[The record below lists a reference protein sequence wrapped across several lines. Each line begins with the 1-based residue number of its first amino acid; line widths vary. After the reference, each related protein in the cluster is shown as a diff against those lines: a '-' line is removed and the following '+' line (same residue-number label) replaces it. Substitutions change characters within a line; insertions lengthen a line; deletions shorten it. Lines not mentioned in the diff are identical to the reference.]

1 MEVGA
6 HFRSCGVDPLID
18 TVQTGCRG
26 CWDLALGLGPGLDT
40 VMSARGSFTW
50 SGRAV
55 GRRSEWLYMDTYAPA
70 KPQKALS
77 WELACFICQDFIPG
91 YYSMSF
97 F

>member
-26 CWDLALGLGPGLDT
+26 FWDLALELGPGLDP
-40 VMSARGSFTW
+40 VISARGSFTW

-55 GRRSEWLYMDTYAPA
+55 GRRSEWLYGHIWA
-70 KPQKALS
+70 S
-77 WELACFICQDFIPG
+77 
-91 YYSMSF
+91 
-97 F
+97 